1 MRSAKGEI
9 PEADSIRD
17 NVTKGLGFGH
27 KRGRAINVCNATR
40 LRTLFI
46 LVMVVTSDVTP
57 VRPSGFANT
66 GVNAQFQNRGLARAP
81 LIHRVLNVGPT
92 RNLANPSDAAAIV
105 RTGDTVAIDA
115 GTYYDCAV
123 WPRRAGL
130 LTIEAPGGTAVIT
143 GRSCEYKA
151 LFVIKSDNVIVR
163 GITFTGAT
171 APRHNGA
178 GIRAEG
184 RNLTIEDSQFIDNQE
199 GILAADNSGSTII
212 VRDSIFKGNGNCIEA
227 CAHGIYVGH
236 VAVLRI
242 ERSQFFAQ
250 YIGHHV
256 KSRAERT
263 ELIGNTIE
271 DGRTGTAS
279 YLVDIPNGGALVMR
293 NNTLEKGPF
302 SDNPNVAVIL
312 GEEGATNVTSE
323 IIIENNEFKNDL
335 PRETL
340 FVGNHTAAAAVLRGN
355 RLSGSVIPLDGPGT
369 VDMELFVPGKAG
381 R

>member
-1 MRSAKGEI
+1 MRSATQ
-9 PEADSIRD
+9 PYA
-17 NVTKGLGFGH
+17 F
-27 KRGRAINVCNATR
+27 
-40 LRTLFI
+40 FI
-46 LVMVVTSDVTP
+46 LVVVV
-57 VRPSGFANT
+57 VAT
-66 GVNAQFQNRGLARAP
+66 GVAPSPLPGSVSIAANAQIPNRSLARAP
-81 LIHRVLNVGPT
+81 LIHRILKVGPT
-92 RNLANPSDAAAIV
+92 RNLANPSDAAAVV

-115 GTYYDCAV
+115 GIYNDCAV

-151 LFVIKSDNVIVR
+151 LFVIKSADVVVR

-199 GILAADNSGSTII
+199 GILAGQNLGGTII
-212 VRDSIFKGNGNCIEA
+212 VRNSIFKGNGNCIEA

-236 VAVLRI
+236 VALLRI

-271 DGRTGTAS
+271 DGPTGTAS

-312 GEEGATNVTSE
+312 GEEGVTNVTSE

-335 PRETL
+335 PIETI
-340 FVGNHTAAAAVLRGN
+340 FVRNDTAEAAVLRGN
-355 RLSGSVIPLDGPGT
+355 RLSGSVIPLDGLGT
-369 VDMELFVPGKAG
+369 VDTKLFVPGTAG